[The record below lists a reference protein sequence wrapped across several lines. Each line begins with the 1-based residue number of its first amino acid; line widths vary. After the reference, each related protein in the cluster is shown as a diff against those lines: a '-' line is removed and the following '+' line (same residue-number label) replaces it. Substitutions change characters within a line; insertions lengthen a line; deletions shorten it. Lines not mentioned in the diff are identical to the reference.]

1 MSPLDDD
8 DVIERI
14 RAEAR
19 AGPSRPESQPPA
31 HGGRTTPLSAT
42 SPLAPSIHLSAVYRI
57 EGLDQID
64 ALYEGRAA
72 GFIYARDGHPNAA
85 QLAAK
90 IAALEGA
97 EAALVCASGMAAEA
111 AVFLAGVGQGDAI
124 ALSEGLYGRSVALAA
139 RELARFGVEH
149 QTFDATRPE
158 TLAAVLT
165 PATRLVFAE
174 TLSNPLVRLADIEGL
189 AAVAHGSGARLVI
202 DHTFA
207 PLLCRPIAL
216 GADAVTHS
224 VTKLIGGHSD
234 LTLGLLAGS
243 RAIVDRAAVLAST
256 FGLTGNP
263 FESWLALRGVA
274 TLALR
279 SARLRDGFDPG
290 PAAGEPQAG
299 CGGPLPGAAGSP
311 RPRPRRAAPDGRLR
325 HDRDHRPRRAGR
337 GRRLHPRPAAHPL
350 RAQPG
355 RRGHD
360 PQPSRNHQPPQPVPR
375 AMGAAGDHPGP
386 RAAVDRPGRPRRSLG
401 GSRARRCRGAAEK
414 P

>member
-1 MSPLDDD
+1 MSPFDDGVVEQNRTEEPGVATTCARGAD
-8 DVIERI
+8 
-14 RAEAR
+14 EA
-19 AGPSRPESQPPA
+19 P
-31 HGGRTTPLSAT
+31 SAT

-57 EGLDQID
+57 DGLDQID

-97 EAALVCASGMAAEA
+97 EASLVCASGMAAEA

-124 ALSEGLYGRSVALAA
+124 ALSEGIYGRSVALAA

-189 AAVAHGSGARLVI
+189 AAVAHRSGAHLVI

-224 VTKLIGGHSD
+224 LTKLIGGHSD

-243 RAIVDRAAVLAST
+243 RVLVDRAAGLAST

-279 SARLRDGFDPG
+279 SARACATALTLAQRLASHAHVVATHYPGLPHHPDHARAVRLLKGGFGTIVTIDL
-290 PAAGEPQAG
+290 
-299 CGGPLPGAAGSP
+299 GG
-311 RPRPRRAAPDGRLR
+311 RARADAFIRALR
-325 HDRDHRPRRAGR
+325 HIPFA
-337 GRRLHPRPAAHPL
+337 P
-350 RAQPG
+350 
-355 RRGHD
+355 
-360 PQPSRNHQPPQPVPR
+360 
-375 AMGAAGDHPGP
+375 
-386 RAAVDRPGRPRRSLG
+386 SLG
-401 GSRARRCRGAAEK
+401 DVATTLSHPATTSHRNQSPEQWARQGITPGLVRLSIGLEEPEDLWNDLDQAL

>member
-1 MSPLDDD
+1 MSPHDDD
-8 DVIERI
+8 EAARI
-14 RAEAR
+14 RAEAPGVATACAR
-19 AGPSRPESQPPA
+19 GADEPP
-31 HGGRTTPLSAT
+31 SAT
-42 SPLAPSIHLSAVYRI
+42 APLAPPIHLSAVYRVA
-57 EGLDQID
+57 GLDQID

-90 IAALEGA
+90 IATLEGA

-189 AAVAHGSGARLVI
+189 AAVAHRSGAHLVI

-207 PLLCRPIAL
+207 PLLCRPLAL

-224 VTKLIGGHSD
+224 ATKLIGGHSD
-234 LTLGLLAGS
+234 VTLGLVAGS
-243 RAIVDRAAVLAST
+243 RALVDRAAVLAST
-256 FGLTGNP
+256 FGLSGNP
-263 FESWLALRGVA
+263 FDSWLALRGVA

-279 SARLRDGFDPG
+279 SARACATALTVAQRLAGHKRVAAVHYPG
-290 PAAGEPQAG
+290 
-299 CGGPLPGAAGSP
+299 LPHHPDHA
-311 RPRPRRAAPDGRLR
+311 RAAQLLTNGFGTIVTIDVGGRAQADAFIRALR
-325 HDRDHRPRRAGR
+325 HIPFA
-337 GRRLHPRPAAHPL
+337 P
-350 RAQPG
+350 
-355 RRGHD
+355 
-360 PQPSRNHQPPQPVPR
+360 
-375 AMGAAGDHPGP
+375 
-386 RAAVDRPGRPRRSLG
+386 SLG
-401 GSRARRCRGAAEK
+401 DVATTLSHPATTSHRNQSPEQWARQGITPGLVRLSIGLEDPDDLWEDLHQALQ
-414 P
+414 

>member
-1 MSPLDDD
+1 MSPPDD
-8 DVIERI
+8 DVVEPI
-14 RAEAR
+14 RTAEPGVATICVR
-19 AGPSRPESQPPA
+19 
-31 HGGRTTPLSAT
+31 GGDEAPTAT
-42 SPLAPSIHLSAVYRI
+42 SPLAPAIHLSAVYRI
-57 EGLDQID
+57 DGLDQID

-85 QLAAK
+85 ALAAK

-97 EAALVCASGMAAEA
+97 EAGLVCASGMAAEA

-158 TLAAVLT
+158 TLANVLT

-189 AAVAHGSGARLVI
+189 AAVAHRAGAHLVI

-207 PLLCRPIAL
+207 PLLCHPIAL

-224 VTKLIGGHSD
+224 LTKLIGGHSD

-243 RAIVDRAAVLAST
+243 RALVDRAAGLAST

-279 SARLRDGFDPG
+279 SARACATALILAQRLATHAHVTAVHYPGLAHHPDHARAGQLLTGGFGTIVTIDL
-290 PAAGEPQAG
+290 
-299 CGGPLPGAAGSP
+299 GG
-311 RPRPRRAAPDGRLR
+311 RARADAFIRALR
-325 HDRDHRPRRAGR
+325 H
-337 GRRLHPRPAAHPL
+337 
-350 RAQPG
+350 
-355 RRGHD
+355 
-360 PQPSRNHQPPQPVPR
+360 VPF
-375 AMGAAGDHPGP
+375 AP
-386 RAAVDRPGRPRRSLG
+386 SLG
-401 GSRARRCRGAAEK
+401 DVATTLSHPATTSHRNQSPEQWARQGITPGLVRLSIGLEEPEDLWNDLDQALR
-414 P
+414 